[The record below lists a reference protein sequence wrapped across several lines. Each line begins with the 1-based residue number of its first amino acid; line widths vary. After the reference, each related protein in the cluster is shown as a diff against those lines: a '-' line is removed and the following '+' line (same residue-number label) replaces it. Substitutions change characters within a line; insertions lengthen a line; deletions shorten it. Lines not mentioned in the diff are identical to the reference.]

1 MFTTICAYLLLIYLF
16 LGVER
21 RLRQGQEAKSW
32 QRGQYDQGSQ
42 AVLTIG
48 FGIISIVLVIAPV
61 LNYLRVGQL
70 RPEWLVGGLGLVIMI
85 VGIALRYWAA
95 VTLGE
100 YYTRTLLIK
109 TQHQLIEQGPYRV
122 IRHPGYLGIILAF
135 LGAAFATV
143 NAVAIAA
150 IPVVLAIAYSYRIR
164 TEEKMLQ
171 AALGQLYIEYM
182 KRSWRLIPYVY

>member
-85 VGIALRYWAA
+85 VGIALRYRAA

-100 YYTRTLLIK
+100 FYTRTLLIK

-143 NAVAIAA
+143 NGVAIAA